1 MAQQSQKLRRS
12 RDNRFLFGVAGGLA
26 EFFDVDPILV
36 RTGWVL
42 LTMATVG
49 VAALLYIV
57 LAAIVPGTEQPVPEE
72 VDPMNDD
79 SSASSESTFKIG
91 FNAIRTVLGILLV
104 VVGMITL
111 LRELNA
117 IGSIRW
123 DIVWPATII
132 LIGVT
137 IILPSLASLSRRT
150 RVESNN
156 VPSKRGSGDAVEVDL
171 DPEPPKRHVVRNA
184 FGVGMIAVGTTI
196 LLRELNVI
204 GSIRWDIVWP
214 VVIVVLG
221 LLILLPTIIASRR

>member
-1 MAQQSQKLRRS
+1 
-12 RDNRFLFGVAGGLA
+12 
-26 EFFDVDPILV
+26 
-36 RTGWVL
+36 
-42 LTMATVG
+42 
-49 VAALLYIV
+49 
-57 LAAIVPGTEQPVPEE
+57 
-72 VDPMNDD
+72 MNDG
-79 SSASSESTFKIG
+79 SSATSESTIKIG

-117 IGSIRW
+117 IGTIRW

-137 IILPSLASLSRRT
+137 IILPSLVSLNRRT
-150 RVESNN
+150 KLEAPDA
-156 VPSKRGSGDAVEVDL
+156 PSEGSSEDAVEVDL

-214 VVIVVLG
+214 LVIVVLG
-221 LLILLPTIIASRR
+221 LAILLPTIIASRR